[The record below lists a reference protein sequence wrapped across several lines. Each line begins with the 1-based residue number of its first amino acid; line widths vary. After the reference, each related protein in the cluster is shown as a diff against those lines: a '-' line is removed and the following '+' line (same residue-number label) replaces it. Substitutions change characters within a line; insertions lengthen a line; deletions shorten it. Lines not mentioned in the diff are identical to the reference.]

1 MTAMIRRAGR
11 GLRHE
16 GGLELVETVAVIGV
30 VVALLLAALVVV
42 QAQGGQVGDTAV
54 AQLVRFI
61 QGPVASQAM
70 PAQAVPAQRQPFQ
83 PGAAQPGLAQPALG
97 VPSLVQAPSASGNN
111 PLMTWWSS
119 LPGWVQ
125 GALIAGGVALLV
137 SAVIVGLVALGVLT
151 FVSLPVAAVLG
162 VVAVALAAI
171 AGAVYVLW
179 TGRVDVPWLV
189 GIGVLSPLLV
199 FGAAW
204 LVTSGALA
212 TAVTWVRTVVLPAIG
227 RGIAAGWR
235 WVTGQVVRLWNW
247 VRTTWAARQAIKT
260 WVERQATKLWDW
272 MRNTWVARQATKLWK
287 WIKGVLDTKFRPFE
301 FIKWEIKPTDVISN
315 LIKYYGYAWF
325 FKEVIVHGSSLPW
338 LQLVVLGIFALV
350 SAYLPPGGISRI
362 LIKAIY
368 DFIAL
373 FVTGGLKFI
382 QEVWDRLS
390 GGGQHSSGTPNR
402 STPTPAPSKS
412 SPPPPP
418 TPTP

>member
-42 QAQGGQVGDTAV
+42 QAQGGRIGDTAV
-54 AQLVRFI
+54 AQFVRFI

-83 PGAAQPGLAQPALG
+83 PGAGQPAPAQAALG
-97 VPSLVQAPSASGNN
+97 VPALLQASSASGGNALAN
-111 PLMTWWSS
+111 WWNS
-119 LPGWVQ
+119 LPGWVR

-162 VVAVALAAI
+162 AAAVVLAAI
-171 AGAVYVLW
+171 AGAIYVLW

-212 TAVTWVRTVVLPAIG
+212 TAVTWVRTVALPAIG

-235 WVTGQVVRLWNW
+235 WVTGQAVRLWGWVRTTAAPTVWRVVSVPFRWAAQQATRLWNW
-247 VRTTWAARQAIKT
+247 
-260 WVERQATKLWDW
+260 
-272 MRNTWVARQATKLWK
+272 
-287 WIKGVLDTKFRPFE
+287 IKGELDTKFRPFK
-301 FIKWEIKPTDVISN
+301 FINWEIKPTDVISN

-338 LQLVVLGIFALV
+338 WQLVALGVFAVV
-350 SAYLPPGGISRI
+350 SAYLPPSGLLRI
-362 LIKAIY
+362 FVKSIY

-373 FVTGGLKFI
+373 FITGGSKFF
-382 QEVWDRLS
+382 QEVWHRLF
-390 GGGQHSSGTPNR
+390 GGGQHTSPSGTPNR
-402 STPTPAPSKS
+402 STPTPTPSKS
-412 SPPPPP
+412 SPPPSP
-418 TPTP
+418 TP